1 MPENNRQITATDDGP
16 QWLTERRKGI
26 GGTDTVVLMGAG
38 TYQDETPYFV
48 WLKKVE
54 GYNIPDNPAMERGRM
69 MEPLVVDKYQQES
82 GNTLMETGLWVHK
95 DHPEIIG
102 SPDRLVVD
110 EEGRPVGGF
119 EAKTTLSR
127 TARTWDGLPARF
139 EWQARHY
146 MALMDVDWWDVGAL
160 VIDTWEM
167 HYWRVERDEAK
178 ERALIAAGT
187 EFWRT
192 YVEPRIP
199 PEPGEIMSPVEVA
212 TRYRVASQNAV
223 DLDAFSPEGER
234 VAALLAERSELA
246 ATVKEAKSRQ
256 EEVDT
261 ALKAA
266 AGESEEVLLD
276 GVRAYSW
283 RPQERASLDVKRL
296 RKDHPELADEYT
308 RQSEFRALRVE

>member
-160 VIDTWEM
+160 VLDTWEGRG
-167 HYWRVERDEAK
+167 WRGERDGATG
-178 ERALIAAGT
+178 RGVIAAGT
-187 EFWRT
+187 GCWRT
-192 YVEPRIP
+192 YGGPRIP
-199 PEPGEIMSPVEVA
+199 RAPGEVMSPVEVA

-246 ATVKEAKSRQ
+246 AM
-256 EEVDT
+256 
-261 ALKAA
+261 
-266 AGESEEVLLD
+266 
-276 GVRAYSW
+276 
-283 RPQERASLDVKRL
+283 
-296 RKDHPELADEYT
+296 
-308 RQSEFRALRVE
+308 